1 MTDSINKDTLNMNS
15 IDSIVILTGAGISAE
30 SGIKTFRAEDGLWEE
45 HKVEDVATPEAF
57 ERDPWLVQRFYNERR
72 KPILDGSVSPNAAHL
87 ALAKLER
94 EFNGQLM
101 LVTQNIDNLH
111 EQGGSQGVLHMHGEV
126 LKMRCQESN
135 KVFDCLFD
143 IEVADLCDCCG
154 KPNNLRPHI
163 VWFGE
168 MPLYM
173 DEIYQALAQCDL
185 FIAIGTS
192 GNVYPAA
199 GFVQI
204 AQQSGAKTLEINL
217 EESLVASNFDDA
229 LYGKA
234 GDVLPLWAGDF
245 LDSN

>member
-1 MTDSINKDTLNMNS
+1 MDLNN

-30 SGIKTFRAEDGLWEE
+30 SGIQTFRAEDGLWEE

-72 KPILDGSVSPNAAHL
+72 KPILDGKVQPNAAHK

-94 EFNGQLM
+94 EFAGDLM

-111 EQGGSQGVLHMHGEV
+111 EQGGSQSILHMHGEV
-126 LKMRCQESN
+126 LKMRCQESHAI
-135 KVFDCLFD
+135 FDCFFD
-143 IEVADLCDCCG
+143 IDVVDLCDCCG

-173 DEIYQALAQCDL
+173 DEIYQALSECDL

-204 AQQSGAKTLEINL
+204 AQQNGAKTLEINL
-217 EESLVASNFDDA
+217 EKSLVASNFDDA

-234 GDVLPLWAGDF
+234 GDVVPDWVEGF
-245 LDSN
+245 LSAE

>member
-1 MTDSINKDTLNMNS
+1 MELNN

-45 HKVEDVATPEAF
+45 HKLEDVATPEAF
-57 ERDPWLVQRFYNERR
+57 ERDPCLVQRFYNERR
-72 KPILDGSVSPNAAHL
+72 KPILDGNVKANAAHK

-94 EFNGQLM
+94 EFEGRLM

-111 EQGGSQGVLHMHGEV
+111 EQGGSKSVLHMHGEV
-126 LKMRCQESN
+126 LKMRCKESA
-135 KVFDCLFD
+135 KVFDCYGD
-143 IEVADLCDCCG
+143 IDVADLCDCCG
-154 KPNNLRPHI
+154 MVNNLRPHI

-173 DEIYQALAQCDL
+173 DDIYQALDQCDL

-199 GFVQI
+199 GFVQV

-217 EESLVASNFDDA
+217 EESMVASRFDDA

-234 GDVLPLWAGDF
+234 GDVLPLWVEQF
-245 LDSN
+245 LAKQ

>member
-1 MTDSINKDTLNMNS
+1 MKPVK
-15 IDSIVILTGAGISAE
+15 SIVVLTGAGISAE
-30 SGIKTFRAEDGLWEE
+30 SGIKTFRADDGLWED

-57 ERDPWLVQRFYNERR
+57 ERDPWLVQKFYNERR
-72 KPILDGSVSPNAAHL
+72 RPLLNHQVQPNSAHQ

-94 EFNGQLM
+94 EFEGDFM

-111 EQGGSQGVLHMHGEV
+111 ELGGSTEVLHMHGEV
-126 LKMRCQESN
+126 LKMRCKQSSR
-135 KVFDCLFD
+135 VFDCYYD

-154 KPNNLRPHI
+154 KPNHLRPHI

-173 DEIYQALAQCDL
+173 DEISSAISKCDL
-185 FIAIGTS
+185 FISIGTS

-204 AQQSGAKTLEINL
+204 AKQSGATTLEVNL
-217 EESLVASNFDDA
+217 QKSLIANDFDQA
-229 LYGKA
+229 VYGKA
-234 GDVLPLWAGDF
+234 GAVLPLWVDQF
-245 LDSN
+245 LAESNSSEKLP